1 MNKQILAYKQGVS
14 EPLATHDSL
23 KEAAKIYFKGIS
35 SYQKK
40 IQKSC
45 SGALKSPIE
54 SSIGLIYFRYKTTE

>member
-1 MNKQILAYKQGVS
+1 MNKEIIVYKQGVS
-14 EPLATHDSL
+14 EPFAYHKSL
-23 KEAAKIYFKGIS
+23 KEAAKIYFKGAL

-54 SSIGLIYFRYKTTE
+54 SNIGLIYFRYKPD